1 MQKLPKKLLINLKLT
16 MTQNSTYSY
25 RKLYQKLIQLTLFL
39 FTIFI
44 FAQSAPPPVEGDYR
58 SRITGNWTEVSTWE
72 IYTCTGGVCAW
83 IPSTTVP
90 GVGTTATNQ
99 GTYNVFIKQG
109 TEVTV
114 NTSQTYY
121 FGNLYI
127 LANNP
132 VLNVFASVS
141 SGPDVGRINLE
152 NGPIEF
158 KLLGDNQ
165 NIYIFGGVFYFKTL
179 SASLGLRS
187 GNSIVIT
194 DYNALGTESG
204 LGSNGLQQLG
214 ITCTGDQKIKFY
226 NSDGTLVE
234 TEYGVC
240 ASSSPYNFVQ
250 LNNFGGSLAA
260 QLQLYPLKVC
270 VGDTKTPVNLTA
282 HYTGLIPS
290 GKNVTYEL
298 KLESGPAGYNFPT
311 LSGSF
316 VSPGNAASI
325 PDPSLGPFAIDGIY
339 TYSLTVSYPFDDSPT
354 SHLISSTRS
363 ITLEVSPAGSIN
375 CACYKDPVID
385 NVNKYPTKLGIT
397 ALGSAG
403 ATSGTPTDFWPEK
416 VQGGHIA
423 LESRH
428 KGFVINRVE
437 NTGAILIPVEGM
449 LIFDMSDGQP
459 KIYTMKSGD
468 TTPAWHTFTTPT
480 CPPF

>member
-1 MQKLPKKLLINLKLT
+1 MNQYSTHSHQKLF
-16 MTQNSTYSY
+16 
-25 RKLYQKLIQLTLFL
+25 QKLFQLTFFL
-39 FTIFI
+39 ATIFI

-58 SRITGNWTEVSTWE
+58 SGMTGNWTEVSTWE

-83 IPSTTVP
+83 IPATTVP

-132 VLNVFASVS
+132 VANVFSAVS
-141 SGPDVGRINLE
+141 SGPNVGRINLE
-152 NGPIEF
+152 NGPVEF

-226 NSDGTLVE
+226 NSDGSVVE

-240 ASSSPYNFVQ
+240 ASNSPYTFVQ

-270 VGDTKTPVNLTA
+270 VGDTTTPVNLTA
-282 HYTGLIPS
+282 GYTGIIPP
-290 GKNVTYEL
+290 GKPVTYEL

-311 LSGSF
+311 LSGTF
-316 VSPGNAASI
+316 VSPGDLASI
-325 PDPSLGPFAIDGIY
+325 PDPSLGPFTIDGIY

-354 SHLISSTRS
+354 SHHISSTRS
-363 ITLEVSPAGSIN
+363 VTLEVTPAGSVN
-375 CACYKDPVID
+375 CACYKDPVMD
-385 NVNKYPTKLGIT
+385 PANKYPTKLGIT
-397 ALGSAG
+397 AFGQAG
-403 ATSGTPTDFWPEK
+403 AASGTPTNFWPEK
-416 VQGGHIA
+416 AQGGHLA
-423 LESRH
+423 LQSLT

-449 LIFDMSDGQP
+449 MIFDLSDGQP
-459 KIYTMKSGD
+459 KIYTVKSGD
-468 TTPAWHTFTTPT
+468 TAPSWHTFTTPT
-480 CPPF
+480 CPTF